1 MADSAGSAPDAL
13 RCGEHARDLIAARLA
28 RLVSLQAD
36 VLADHDPEPLH
47 QMRVSFRRLRSSLE
61 QFGPALVLLDAI
73 VRLLP
78 GVMGKQESGEDE
90 SFENGLLE
98 YPHYTRPREW
108 EGRSI
113 PDILLSGDHKK
124 IAECRRK
131 ESERITKERRPDLVK
146 K

>member
-1 MADSAGSAPDAL
+1 
-13 RCGEHARDLIAARLA
+13 
-28 RLVSLQAD
+28 
-36 VLADHDPEPLH
+36 
-47 QMRVSFRRLRSSLE
+47 
-61 QFGPALVLLDAI
+61 LLDAI

-78 GVMGKQESGEDE
+78 GVMGKVESGEDE

-113 PDILLSGDHKK
+113 PEILLSGDHKK
-124 IAECRRK
+124 IAEWRHA
-131 ESERITKERRPDLVK
+131 ESERITREKRPDLVK